1 MNGDHQSRN
10 RDQGGRYPQ
19 KLSDD
24 EVVEVRAMLDAGISG
39 NQIARQFG
47 CSPSQVSLIKS
58 GKRRSAAG
66 KPQGE

>member
-1 MNGDHQSRN
+1 MNGDHHSKN
-10 RDQGGRYPQ
+10 RDRGGRYPQ

-24 EVVEVRAMLDAGISG
+24 EVVEVRAMLGAGISG

-47 CSPSQVSLIKS
+47 CSAAMVSRIKS